1 LHCIAAHQTQ
11 IQELNACRQL
21 THLLLL
27 VVFIVAV
34 VVAAAEST
42 PDACCHHVSQ
52 IRLMTS
58 NDEKCYWQH
67 SLYHSLLFS
76 KILTAKKSKK
86 MKVKKMQLS
95 SSYGLLFINHKECTR
110 DVGNGS
116 EIQQHLRIP
125 CANAGTQ
132 SK

>member
-1 LHCIAAHQTQ
+1 LHSIAAHQTQ
-11 IQELNACRQL
+11 IQELNACRRL

-67 SLYHSLLFS
+67 NLYHSLQPKNEFK
-76 KILTAKKSKK
+76 KI
-86 MKVKKMQLS
+86 QLS
-95 SSYGLLFINHKECTR
+95 SSYGLLFIN
-110 DVGNGS
+110 
-116 EIQQHLRIP
+116 Q
-125 CANAGTQ
+125 
-132 SK
+132 